1 MPHLDYGFSLHVR
14 SLDFNSLPSL
24 SSWQEGFPLILSY
37 LSGSLT
43 FLPVSGCLLSCGAP
57 LPGCHASYGRP
68 CSALLFS
75 VFPLECPAF
84 HLRGTAFLSPYF
96 FLLSSIF
103 LLTSPSPFSF
113 AQKILHQFQARWLPN
128 VSPASPPSPSLT
140 ILGVCSWWL
149 WLLSFITGFIWV
161 LLPMASSSRYLISL
175 WCSDI
180 HGQKVRQTAWDMA
193 IPSLFSSFIS
203 ERERHKKTAVTTCV
217 VILFCELLS
226 QKMLDFKGIQPVQ
239 RKTVEYGNVF
249 IHLVSHPC
257 SFEFQIMKPIALVL
271 FSE

>member
-14 SLDFNSLPSL
+14 PLNFISL
-24 SSWQEGFPLILSY
+24 SSLYSWQKDFPLIPSY

-43 FLPVSGCLLSCGAP
+43 YLPVLAACSHVGAP
-57 LPGCHASYGRP
+57 LPGCHATYPRP
-68 CSALLFS
+68 CSALPFS
-75 VFPLECPAF
+75 TFPLESPAF
-84 HLRGTAFLSPYF
+84 YLRGTVFLSPYF

-103 LLTSPSPFSF
+103 LLMPPLLFPLHRKSCTSFKLVGCPMFPLLVCS
-113 AQKILHQFQARWLPN
+113 
-128 VSPASPPSPSLT
+128 SPSLA

-161 LLPMASSSRYLISL
+161 LLPIASSSRYLISL

-180 HGQKVRQTAWDMA
+180 HGRKVRQTAWDTA
-193 IPSLFSSFIS
+193 NPSLFSSFIS

-217 VILFCELLS
+217 VILFCQLLS

-271 FSE
+271 FPE